1 MIQRFFSGAGHGA
14 PTSSEAMQD
23 AKLRLLREQEV
34 FRDLSSADMAEIE
47 RMATMTTCKRGR
59 VFYSPG
65 ETGEVLFIL
74 KKGRVQLHRLTEDGR
89 KLVTGV
95 VPAGSIFGEMPLL
108 SQRMHNS
115 SAEAL
120 EDCTLCVMSRSDV
133 EHLVA
138 AKPRL
143 ALNIISI
150 LAERLAEAEDRFEMQ
165 AFRNVPERVA
175 TTLLRLAGTGS
186 TITGVSHQQIA
197 ESIGAARETVT
208 RVLGDFAAA
217 GLIELGRA
225 RITVT
230 DRSGLDQLV
239 QRD

>member
-1 MIQRFFSGAGHGA
+1 MIQRFLSGSGRGA
-14 PTSSEAMQD
+14 RTSSEAIHD
-23 AKLRLLREQEV
+23 AKLGLLREQEV

-59 VFYSPG
+59 VFYAPG

-74 KKGRVQLHRLTEDGR
+74 KKGRVQLHRFTEDGR

-95 VPAGSIFGEMPLL
+95 VHAGSIFGEMPLL

-133 EHLVA
+133 EHLIA

-150 LAERLAEAEDRFEMQ
+150 LAERLAEAEERFEMQ

-175 TTLLRLAGTGS
+175 TTLLRLAGAGS
-186 TITGVSHQQIA
+186 TVTGVSHQQIA

-217 GLIELGRA
+217 GLIELGRF
-225 RITVT
+225 RITIA
-230 DRSGLDQLV
+230 DRSGLDHLAR
-239 QRD
+239 RD